1 VRSGGLCAPN
11 HGIGFSDDSCGR
23 RSECRVNGF
32 VVRPFHGFLGC
43 GASQNRG
50 SKFWVRAGFIVEVQ
64 AEGCKSSDH
73 APDHEARADGGER
86 TARAGQ
92 RATLELVRRHLRRFK
107 I

>member
-1 VRSGGLCAPN
+1 
-11 HGIGFSDDSCGR
+11 
-23 RSECRVNGF
+23 
-32 VVRPFHGFLGC
+32 
-43 GASQNRG
+43 
-50 SKFWVRAGFIVEVQ
+50 VRAGFIVEVR